1 MALIFLAW
9 LPYFLRYYPGL
20 LTSDSIVQL
29 SQAIGISELTNHH
42 PIFHTGIIAL
52 FVNIGQA
59 IFGNINAG
67 VAFYTIAQMLIMSGI
82 FAFILR
88 YLSKKQV
95 PVIVRVITLLYYMF
109 YPINALFSVTMWK
122 DVLFAGILPIFII
135 LCVEL
140 ITNTEEFFSK
150 KKNIVSYII
159 VSLLVLFARNNGMY
173 VVVLTMPFIVIVL
186 RKYWKKVIPLFVS
199 IILIYAVIKT
209 SVFALLDVKN
219 GSVAEM
225 LSIPL
230 QQIARVVKYHEEE
243 LDEETINRINN
254 FFECDNIGEKYNPIL
269 SDPVKAELNDEY
281 FDENK
286 GEFISL
292 WFNLLTR
299 YFKDYVESFISN
311 SYGYY
316 YPEAS
321 HWVANRTMEPNNL
334 GVEQTP
340 IYLRK
345 YSI

>member
-1 MALIFLAW
+1 M
-9 LPYFLRYYPGL
+9 
-20 LTSDSIVQL
+20 
-29 SQAIGISELTNHH
+29 
-42 PIFHTGIIAL
+42 
-52 FVNIGQA
+52 
-59 IFGNINAG
+59 
-67 VAFYTIAQMLIMSGI
+67 
-82 FAFILR
+82 
-88 YLSKKQV
+88 
-95 PVIVRVITLLYYMF
+95 
-109 YPINALFSVTMWK
+109 
-122 DVLFAGILPIFII
+122 
-135 LCVEL
+135 
-140 ITNTEEFFSK
+140 
-150 KKNIVSYII
+150 
-159 VSLLVLFARNNGMY
+159 SLLVFFARNNGMY
-173 VVVLTMPFIVIVL
+173 VVVLTMPFIVMLL